1 MKKVIKIKRVLSK
14 EEYFKKFP
22 KESDADYEDY
32 EEERKVELKK
42 NELIKKANFYF
53 PTIPIFS
60 SFFVFKSFE
69 VIFFHLVRLT
79 GFLLLILKCVNTLS
93 SSFSLLKLIGAS

>member
-22 KESDADYEDY
+22 KESDTDYEDY

-53 PTIPIFS
+53 PTIPILITTM
-60 SFFVFKSFE
+60 VFLITLKAYD
-69 VIFFHLVRLT
+69 LV
-79 GFLLLILKCVNTLS
+79 
-93 SSFSLLKLIGAS
+93 

>member
-32 EEERKVELKK
+32 EEERKIELKK
-42 NELIKKANFYF
+42 NELIKKVNFYF
-53 PTIPIFS
+53 PTIPILITTM
-60 SFFVFKSFE
+60 VFLITLKAYD
-69 VIFFHLVRLT
+69 LV
-79 GFLLLILKCVNTLS
+79 
-93 SSFSLLKLIGAS
+93 